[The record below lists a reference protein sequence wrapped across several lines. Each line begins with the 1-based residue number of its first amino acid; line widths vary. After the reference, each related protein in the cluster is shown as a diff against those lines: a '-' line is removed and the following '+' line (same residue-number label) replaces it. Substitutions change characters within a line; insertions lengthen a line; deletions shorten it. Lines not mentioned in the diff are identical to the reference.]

1 MLEGWDDFLTVEEL
15 CEILK
20 IGRNAACTLL
30 NSGELKALRNG
41 RVWKV
46 PKAADRSIKR
56 IRKKLCITKNGLVWY
71 NREN

>member
-20 IGRNAACTLL
+20 IGRNAAYTLL

-41 RVWKV
+41 RVWRV
-46 PKAADRSIKR
+46 PKQAVIEYVKR
-56 IRKKLCITKNGLVWY
+56 RAKL
-71 NREN
+71 